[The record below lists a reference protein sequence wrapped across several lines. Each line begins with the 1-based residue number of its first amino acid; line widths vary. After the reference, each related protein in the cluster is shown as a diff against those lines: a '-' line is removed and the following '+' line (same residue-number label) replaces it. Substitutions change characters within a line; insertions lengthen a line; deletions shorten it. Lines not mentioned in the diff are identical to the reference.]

1 MAKKKKNTLP
11 NDAQEAAQKL
21 FFAGVGALSMAE
33 EEGSKLFKQLVKK
46 GKKYDGE
53 ARQEVAELRKQ
64 IEGRAGQAKKQALQ
78 VRDEVDQRTNKVRS
92 SLDTQVDR
100 VRKAADTQID
110 QVRKVA
116 DDTLSDIER
125 RVQDVV
131 TATLQGL
138 GIPTRDE
145 IASLRDSVQK
155 LSKNL
160 DALKHERAIEA
171 ESQPEVMAV
180 ETGNGWYNIIVYGRV
195 VGKVHGEEEAVEE
208 VSRLQK
214 ENAVLTD
221 AERSSGVQ
229 AEKGGGGWYTIKLNG
244 LTVDKVQ
251 GKEAADTEVARLE
264 AQA

>member
-46 GKKYDGE
+46 GKKYDGD
-53 ARQEVAELRKQ
+53 ARKEVAEIRKQ

-78 VRDEVDQRTNKVRS
+78 VRDDVDKQTGKVKS
-92 SLDTQVDR
+92 AIDTQVDR
-100 VRKAADTQID
+100 VRKVADNQID

-131 TATLQGL
+131 TVTLQGL

-145 IASLRDSVQK
+145 IASLRSSVQK

-180 ETGNGWYNIIVYGRV
+180 ETGNGWYNVIVYGRV

-214 ENAVLTD
+214 ENAALTD
-221 AERSSGVQ
+221 ADRSSGVQ
-229 AEKGGGGWYTIKLNG
+229 AEKGGGGWFTIKLNG

-251 GKEAADTEVARLE
+251 GKEAAETEVARLE